1 MSVGKLRIT
10 FRSPPHDDHSVA
22 VHTYPPGHTVDYA
35 HLMRDGWVVIYPP
48 TPEDEAGVI
57 IEVPADTNV
66 IALPPNPVALYPY
79 DVVHSIT
86 WEDAT

>member
-1 MSVGKLRIT
+1 MSDGELRIT

-22 VHTYPPGHTVDYA
+22 AHTYPPGHTIDYT

-48 TPEDEAGVI
+48 GTEPVITPEPGEIMEG
-57 IEVPADTNV
+57 
-66 IALPPNPVALYPY
+66 LPPEPVALYPY

-86 WEDAT
+86 WEDVP